1 MVFKTIVCPTAMG
14 SWLLFHSL
22 SMRVTIPESIVEIL
36 TIHSFMEQHFLQLI
50 SRLVL
55 YLFRLSSVF
64 FKYANG
70 IVFSSQL
77 MFH

>member
-1 MVFKTIVCPTAMG
+1 MVFKTIVCPTTMG
-14 SWLLFHSL
+14 CWLLFHSL
-22 SMRVTIPESIVEIL
+22 SMRVTILESIVEIL
-36 TIHSFMEQHFLQLI
+36 AIHSFMEQHFLQMI

-70 IVFSSQL
+70 IVLSSQL
-77 MFH
+77 TLH